1 MAFTLDQ
8 FDTVAL
14 TGIIRLRPPEV
25 EPFLHLFQTAGSF

>member
-1 MAFTLDQ
+1 MALTLDQ

-25 EPFLHLFQTAGSF
+25 ESFFHIF